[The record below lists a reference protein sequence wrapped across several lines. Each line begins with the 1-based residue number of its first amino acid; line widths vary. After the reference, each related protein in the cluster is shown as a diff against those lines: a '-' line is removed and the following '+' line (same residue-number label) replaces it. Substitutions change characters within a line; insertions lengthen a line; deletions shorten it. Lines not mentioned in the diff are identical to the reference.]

1 MEKEEMEL
9 LIRAAAGA
17 GVVIL
22 IQLISRTRN
31 YYIAGLVPLFP
42 TFALITH
49 YVVGIER
56 SVGELRQT
64 VLLGMWAL
72 IPYFVYLGSLYV
84 LVGRVRLG
92 YALGG
97 ATVCWLVAATVLVF
111 IWQRMMG

>member
-22 IQLISRTRN
+22 IQLISRTRS

-49 YVVGIER
+49 YVVGVER
-56 SVGELRQT
+56 TVGELRKT
-64 VLLGMWAL
+64 ILLGMWAL
-72 IPYFVYLGSLYV
+72 IPYFVYLATLYI
-84 LVGRVRLG
+84 LAGRVRLS

-97 ATVCWLVAATVLVF
+97 ATVCWLAAAAMLVF
-111 IWQRMMG
+111 VWQRLMG